1 MYEIVNQTVAFLG
14 AARLEINNS
23 ATSIMSILLFAALID
38 YSLFVFSR
46 YREELNKQENQFEAM
61 KIAMQSTAKPVLFAA
76 GTVLTAMV
84 ILIFAGTQRLIVKGK
99 SLKKDKR

>member
-1 MYEIVNQTVAFLG
+1 
-14 AARLEINNS
+14 
-23 ATSIMSILLFAALID
+23 MSILLFAALID